1 MLLFTHIQL
10 VRTNLNSCFMKKYK
24 WRMRQLSIDPLRKGF
39 GAIGVVR
46 ISALIHY
53 IFKETEKKEI
63 ENKPRFAINFFL

>member
-1 MLLFTHIQL
+1 
-10 VRTNLNSCFMKKYK
+10 MKKYK